1 MLAAL
6 RAFFSFKCLT
16 AHPGKDGRE
25 EVKKRREKVKFEV
38 EEEAPFGLVLI
49 ANGETSVTTTQPL
62 NPGSD
67 NSQGKKGSVRGNVEK
82 SGRWPV
88 KDGR

>member
-16 AHPGKDGRE
+16 AHPEKDGRE
-25 EVKKRREKVKFEV
+25 EAKKRREKVKVEV

-49 ANGETSVTTTQPL
+49 SNSETSTTIIWPG
-62 NPGSD
+62 NPG
-67 NSQGKKGSVRGNVEK
+67 N
-82 SGRWPV
+82 PIIM
-88 KDGR
+88 